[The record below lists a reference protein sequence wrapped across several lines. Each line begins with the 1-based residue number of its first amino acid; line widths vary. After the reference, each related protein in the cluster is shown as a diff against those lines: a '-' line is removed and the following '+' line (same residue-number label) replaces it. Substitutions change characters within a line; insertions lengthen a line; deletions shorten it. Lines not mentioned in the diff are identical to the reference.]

1 MVCHQRSYGV
11 GTKIDRQIMR
21 LAKSIYILIF
31 LLPMFCIAQ
40 NVKVMTYNIKY
51 DNVNDTINNWNDR
64 KETLVELI
72 DHYGASFV
80 GTQEV
85 LQRQL
90 AYIDSSL
97 TGFSYIGVGR
107 DDGKEK
113 GEYSP
118 IHYDSIRFKVLEN
131 NTFWLSEKPDQIS
144 VGWDAAMERIC
155 TYGLFEEKATGKK
168 LYVFNTHFDH
178 IGKVAREKS
187 VELITRKIEAIN
199 TDNHPVVLMGDLN
212 LTPDTEAIRFI
223 QSKLSD
229 GKAISQKTFYGPTGT
244 FNGFNQHM
252 KLNRRIDYIFLK
264 GFGVKYYVHID
275 DRMENNKFISDHLP
289 VLTTLEW

>member
-1 MVCHQRSYGV
+1 
-11 GTKIDRQIMR
+11 
-21 LAKSIYILIF
+21 
-31 LLPMFCIAQ
+31 
-40 NVKVMTYNIKY
+40 
-51 DNVNDTINNWNDR
+51 
-64 KETLVELI
+64 
-72 DHYGASFV
+72 
-80 GTQEV
+80 
-85 LQRQL
+85 
-90 AYIDSSL
+90 
-97 TGFSYIGVGR
+97 
-107 DDGKEK
+107 
-113 GEYSP
+113 
-118 IHYDSIRFKVLEN
+118 
-131 NTFWLSEKPDQIS
+131 
-144 VGWDAAMERIC
+144 MERIC